1 MSSGKLDVRDGVA
14 FLRLENPP
22 VNSLG
27 LELRRSIV
35 DALARAED
43 DPAVKAIVLIGSGKG
58 FSGGADIREFGT
70 PKSLAAPNLHGVLR
84 AAEECTK
91 PVIAAIDGVC
101 MGGGV
106 ELALACHYR
115 IATPDA
121 QIALP
126 EVKLGL

>member
-1 MSSGKLDVRDGVA
+1 MINVDFEVSGAVA
-14 FLRLENPP
+14 VLRLDNPP

-27 LELRRSIV
+27 HELRRSIV
-35 DALARAED
+35 NALARAEN

-84 AAEECTK
+84 AVEDCTK

-101 MGGGV
+101 MGAGMSSRSPV
-106 ELALACHYR
+106 TTESPPWMRRSRCR
-115 IATPDA
+115 R
-121 QIALP
+121 
-126 EVKLGL
+126 